1 MRQADEFSDRRK
13 KCGVPA
19 NSNITLFASKDDCLP
34 AFPFFLR
41 SLLSPFELVFISP
54 HKHGVDK
61 LKGEV
66 LRSWKRR
73 VKEVTW
79 KGEDIYQ
86 GVGEVILD
94 QLKKVHFYHQFKLSY
109 GFLNVNKPMKASLVV
124 LISSII
130 ILLNVI
136 ILIAVM
142 WMLKKCITFM
152 KRQKTHKVST
162 EAPGVSA
169 TGNFQPKNQLGSG
182 GFGPV
187 YQGTLDDGRRI
198 AVKRLI
204 LGNSG
209 QGEKE
214 FLAEVRMLTSIQ
226 HRNLVRLIGC
236 CSIGS
241 QRLLVYEFMI
251 NRSLDHFLFEN
262 NELFLDW
269 KMRFNII
276 LGIARGLQ
284 YLHEGSNFRIL
295 HRDIKAS
302 NILLDEGFQPKISDF
317 GLARLFPED
326 DVYVSTH
333 IAGTLGYT
341 APEYALK
348 GELSEKADIYSFGVL
363 ILEIISNRMN
373 TDLSLPPLM
382 QYLPE
387 YAWKLYER
395 SSICDLVNPRLKADG
410 IDEAGVLQ
418 VCQVALL
425 CLQPCP
431 SLRPSMS
438 EVVSMLTSKTV
449 QIASPEKPA
458 FMDAKYKI
466 NTDIILPLSCERE
479 SEFCPST
486 ESDSLTSTPRFSVK
500 SSVQIDS
507 GRFSH
512 RNDINGMVN

>member
-19 NSNITLFASKDDCLP
+19 NSNITLFASKDDYLP

-66 LRSWKRR
+66 LRSWKR
-73 VKEVTW
+73 
-79 KGEDIYQ
+79 
-86 GVGEVILD
+86 
-94 QLKKVHFYHQFKLSY
+94 VHFYHQFKLSY

-130 ILLNVI
+130 ILLNGI

-169 TGNFQPKNQLGSG
+169 HFSRSLRTISYFDYQTLKKATGNFQPKNQLGSG

-198 AVKRLI
+198 AVK
-204 LGNSG
+204 
-209 QGEKE
+209 Q
-214 FLAEVRMLTSIQ
+214 
-226 HRNLVRLIGC
+226 
-236 CSIGS
+236 
-241 QRLLVYEFMI
+241 
-251 NRSLDHFLFEN
+251 N

-410 IDEAGVLQ
+410 IEEAGVLQ

-458 FMDAKYKI
+458 FMDTKYKI